1 MRFVGTGAIL
11 CGGGVRATAAL
22 ACGLFD
28 TPRADFLT
36 NPDNAY
42 EP

>member
-1 MRFVGTGAIL
+1 MRLVGTGAIL

-22 ACGLFD
+22 TYGLFD
-28 TPRADFLT
+28 TPRAHVLT